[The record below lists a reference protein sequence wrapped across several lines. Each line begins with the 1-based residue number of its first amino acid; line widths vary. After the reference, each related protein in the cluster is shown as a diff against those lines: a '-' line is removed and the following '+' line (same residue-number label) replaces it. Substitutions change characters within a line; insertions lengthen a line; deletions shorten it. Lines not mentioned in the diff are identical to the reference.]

1 MTVYNWVIC
10 GERAEVCEWRPLCR
24 QAVCGTRISSQNLVT
39 SAWTTGEAGG
49 ALVII
54 AVFLK
59 AFSRCFSV

>member
-1 MTVYNWVIC
+1 M
-10 GERAEVCEWRPLCR
+10 
-24 QAVCGTRISSQNLVT
+24 
-39 SAWTTGEAGG
+39 TGEVGS